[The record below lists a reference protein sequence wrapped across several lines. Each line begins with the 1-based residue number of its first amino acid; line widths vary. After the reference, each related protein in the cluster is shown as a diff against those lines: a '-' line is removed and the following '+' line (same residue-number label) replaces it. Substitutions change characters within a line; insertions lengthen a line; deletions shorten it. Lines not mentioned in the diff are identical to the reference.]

1 MKKNLSKI
9 PKIRVILLAILLLIV
24 LTSYGIISFKKYN
37 ERQEENKAY
46 QNGLKIINNPDNIYN
61 STAQLAYYD
70 SLLLLLSH
78 PLPVS
83 MILFKKAVCL
93 TKLGREKEAIALLE
107 ETKSKLDKEPQS
119 QSAKEVESWLGL
131 AWLRLGERNNCL
143 THRAMQSCIFPI
155 QGDGVYT
162 DPYATEKAIGYFEDV
177 LEKDSTDLP
186 DRWFLNIALM
196 TIGGYP
202 SRVPSKWLIPGLD
215 DDHTAFP
222 VKPFLDM
229 ADGLNIAGSRTMA
242 GGVIVDDF
250 DNDGYLDI
258 ITSSWGLEEGMH
270 YYRNNGDGSFSDL
283 SVASGLSKIKGGLN
297 LIQADYNNDG
307 FTDILVLR
315 GAWLAEFG
323 KQPNSLLKN
332 NGDGTFEDVTVESGI
347 LSFNPTQTA
356 TWADFNNDGWVDLFI
371 GNETTSSNFPH
382 PSELFINN
390 QDGTFSNMAR
400 EAGCELMAF
409 MKGVS
414 SSDYNNDGWP
424 DIFIST
430 LDQNKILL
438 RNKGIRG
445 KIPQFENVTHEAR
458 LDMDTTIT
466 FPTWFWDYDNDGW
479 PDIFVCGYKNRN
491 LLTTYAA
498 AEASGHPLPDAGHMY
513 LYRNNHDGT
522 FRNVSHETGLD
533 RTVYAMGANFGDI
546 DNDGWLDMY
555 FGTGNPEFQ
564 SLVPNK
570 MFKSVEG
577 KYFADITNA
586 SRLGNLQKGHG
597 VAIADIDNDGD
608 QDIFIKSGGAV
619 SGDGY
624 FNDFYVNPGQNNN
637 GFISLLLE
645 GTKSN
650 RSAIGARIAVA
661 FTDSGVRRT
670 VYTNVNSGGS
680 FGANPLRREIGIGR
694 AKQVDELKITWP
706 GTATVQV
713 FKNLPPDEFL
723 KIKEG
728 DNEIVK
734 MNLKKIHFKYYTG
747 NGKMIDCGPVK

>member
-1 MKKNLSKI
+1 MRK
-9 PKIRVILLAILLLIV
+9 KIRVALLGIPVLIL

-37 ERQEENKAY
+37 LRLEKNRVY
-46 QNGLKIINNPDNIYN
+46 QTGLKTINNPENPYN
-61 STAQLAYYD
+61 SSAQLAYYD
-70 SLLLLLSH
+70 SLLLLPSH
-78 PLPVS
+78 PLPET

-93 TKLGREKEAIALLE
+93 VKLGREKEAITLLE
-107 ETKSKLDKEPQS
+107 ETKRKLDREPQS
-119 QSAKEVESWLGL
+119 QSEKEVMSWLGL
-131 AWLRLGERNNCL
+131 AYMRLGERNNCL
-143 THRAMQSCIFPI
+143 NHHASQSCIFPI
-155 QGDGVYT
+155 QGNGVYT
-162 DPYATEKAIGYFEDV
+162 DPYATQKAIGFFENV
-177 LEKDSTDLP
+177 LEKDSTDIV
-186 DRWFLNIALM
+186 DRWFLNIAFM

-202 SRVPSKWLIPGLD
+202 SKVPSKWLIPGLD
-215 DDHTAFP
+215 SNDSAIK

-229 ADGLNIAGSRTMA
+229 ADDLKIAGARTMA
-242 GGVIVDDF
+242 GGVIIDDF

-270 YYRNNGDGSFSDL
+270 YYRNNGDGSFSDR

-323 KQPNSLLKN
+323 RQPNTMLKN
-332 NGDGTFEDVTVESGI
+332 DGDGTFEDVTVESGI

-371 GNETTSSNFPH
+371 GNETSSSDFPH
-382 PSELFINN
+382 PSELYINN

-400 EAGCELMAF
+400 AAGCEMTAF
-409 MKGVS
+409 MKGVN

-424 DIFIST
+424 DIIIST

-445 KIPQFENVTHEAR
+445 KTPQFENATHEAR
-458 LDMDTTIT
+458 LDLDTTIS
-466 FPTWFWDYDNDGW
+466 FPTWFWDFDNDGW

-491 LLTTYAA
+491 LLTAYVA
-498 AEASGHPLPDAGHMY
+498 AEAVGHPLPGASHMY

-522 FRNVSHETGLD
+522 FRNVSHQTGLD
-533 RTVYAMGANFGDI
+533 KSVYAMGANFGDI

-555 FGTGNPEFQ
+555 LGTGNPEFQ

-570 MFKSVEG
+570 MFKSVDG

-586 SRLGNLQKGHG
+586 ARLGNLQKGHG
-597 VAIADIDNDGD
+597 VAFADIDNDGD

-619 SGDGY
+619 PGDGY
-624 FNDFYVNPGQNNN
+624 FNNFYINPGQNDNRW
-637 GFISLLLE
+637 ISVLLE

-650 RSAIGARIAVA
+650 RSAIGARIALR
-661 FTDSGVRRT
+661 FTDSGIQRT
-670 VYTNVNSGGS
+670 VFMDVNSGGS

-694 AKQVDELKITWP
+694 AKQVDELKIVWP
-706 GTATVQV
+706 GSGTIQV
-713 FKNLPPDEFL
+713 FKNLAPDEFI
-723 KIKEG
+723 KITEG
-728 DNEIVK
+728 KNEIVK
-734 MNLKKIHFKYYTG
+734 MNLRITHFKDMTG
-747 NGKMIDCGPVK
+747 NSKMIDCAPVK